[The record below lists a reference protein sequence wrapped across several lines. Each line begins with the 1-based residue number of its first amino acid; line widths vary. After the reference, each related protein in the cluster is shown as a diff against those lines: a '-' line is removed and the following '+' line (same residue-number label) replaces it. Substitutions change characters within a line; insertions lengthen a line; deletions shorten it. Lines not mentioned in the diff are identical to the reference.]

1 MTKDENIWTGVKF
14 VLLMVFSVA
23 LVYIVLCKYV
33 IHIPE
38 SKTDLL
44 IKDINESEAILTDQK
59 KMAQQFEQIKT
70 DIDSLNFEIQQ
81 VQHTSEI
88 KMRISQMQEAYK
100 KHEGNPKYLYCVH
113 AYRFLQGYFDVCEN
127 LGYTISDNKLIERDL
142 ETIKANI

>member
-1 MTKDENIWTGVKF
+1 MTKDENIWTGIKF
-14 VLLMVFSVA
+14 VLLLVFSVA
-23 LVYIVLCKYV
+23 LVYILLCKYV
-33 IHIPE
+33 VHIPV

-44 IKDINESEAILTDQK
+44 IKEINESEAILTDQK

-100 KHEGNPKYLYCVH
+100 KHGSNPKYLYCVH
-113 AYRFLQGYFDVCEN
+113 AYRSLQGYFDVREN

-142 ETIKANI
+142 ETLKANI